1 MPSRQARSQS
11 PATDEEPLPLL
22 RVGCREDLPAWAS
35 RSILT
40 RFFHECMKPYHD
52 EPGDIE
58 RALDYAFE
66 PGAGQGGFL
75 VLASQ
80 SEELVGALL
89 MLRTGMG
96 GYVPGHLLLF
106 VAVHPDLRGR
116 SLGTRIIEE
125 ACRDLD
131 GAVKL
136 HVEYDNPAKRL
147 YERLGFASKY
157 AEMRY
162 EP

>member
-1 MPSRQARSQS
+1 MPSRQAESDS
-11 PATDEEPLPLL
+11 PAIEEEPLLLL
-22 RVGCREDLPAWAS
+22 RVERREDFPDWTS
-35 RSILT
+35 RTILT

-52 EPGDIE
+52 EPADIE

-66 PGAGQGGFL
+66 PDAGQGGFL
-75 VLASQ
+75 ILASY
-80 SEELVGALL
+80 SEELAGALL

-106 VAVHPDLRGR
+106 IAVRPDLRG
-116 SLGTRIIEE
+116 LGIGARIIQA
-125 ACRDLD
+125 ACQDLD

-147 YERLGFASKY
+147 YERLGFVSKY